1 MSSQRLG
8 PCSGSSERALV
19 TLGGVAVAE
28 HDHLC
33 ALYRGRAER
42 DRLIFDHLEEGLRA
56 GDSCL
61 YVTTEGDRDGFR
73 AALADDAPDVD
84 LGWLEVREPSSTYL
98 QAGVFSS
105 DGMLELIEDWSCKT
119 FAREDCR
126 FARAA
131 SDMSWAL
138 PYVRTGLM
146 GDLVSYEARVVRWT
160 RAYRQ
165 VGVCLYDM
173 DLFGGDV
180 IVAMVMS
187 HPKVWI
193 EGVIVENPYIVEPYT
208 ASTTI
213 ASHGRS

>member
-1 MSSQRLG
+1 
-8 PCSGSSERALV
+8 
-19 TLGGVAVAE
+19 
-28 HDHLC
+28 
-33 ALYRGRAER
+33 
-42 DRLIFDHLEEGLRA
+42 
-56 GDSCL
+56 
-61 YVTTEGDRDGFR
+61 
-73 AALADDAPDVD
+73 
-84 LGWLEVREPSSTYL
+84 L

-126 FARAA
+126 FARAV

-138 PYVRTGLM
+138 PYVSTGLM

-193 EGVIVENPYIVEPYT
+193 EGVIVENPYFVEPYT
-208 ASTTI
+208 AATTG
-213 ASHGRS
+213 SHGRS